1 MGVIIY
7 LEFEI
12 KFRKLVNPMDRT
24 KESLNSFVG
33 LNRTVDHLM
42 KIVKKDVQRHGL
54 NVTEFAVM
62 ELLYNKG
69 DQPIQRIGN
78 RVLIASSSITYVV
91 DKLEEKGCVRRQ
103 RDEHDKRV
111 TNASLTEKGYA
122 MMDEIFPDHASTL
135 ESTFSVLTNDELTVL
150 QQALKKLSAQPI
162 E

>member
-1 MGVIIY
+1 
-7 LEFEI
+7 
-12 KFRKLVNPMDRT
+12 MDRT
-24 KESLNSFVG
+24 QISLNTFVG
-33 LNRTVDHLM
+33 LNRTLDHLM
-42 KIVKKDVQRHGL
+42 KIVKTDVQRYGL

-91 DKLEEKGCVRRQ
+91 DKLEEKGCIVRQ
-103 RDEHDKRV
+103 RNEKDKRV
-111 TNASLTEKGYA
+111 TNASLTDKGRS

-135 ESTFSVLTNDELTVL
+135 ESTFSVITDEEITVL
-150 QQALKKLSAQPI
+150 QTTLKKLSAQPI

>member
-1 MGVIIY
+1 MKKV
-7 LEFEI
+7 
-12 KFRKLVNPMDRT
+12 DRT
-24 KESLNSFVG
+24 QISLNTFVG
-33 LNRTVDHLM
+33 LNRTLDHLM
-42 KIVKKDVQRHGL
+42 KIVKTDVQRYGL

-91 DKLEEKGCVRRQ
+91 DKLEEKGCVVRQ
-103 RDEHDKRV
+103 RNEKDKRV
-111 TNASLTEKGYA
+111 TNASLTDKGRS

-135 ESTFSVLTNDELTVL
+135 ESTFSVLTDEEITVL
-150 QQALKKLSAQPI
+150 QTTLKKLSAQPI

>member
-1 MGVIIY
+1 
-7 LEFEI
+7 
-12 KFRKLVNPMDRT
+12 MDRT
-24 KESLNSFVG
+24 QISLNTFVG
-33 LNRTVDHLM
+33 LNRTLDHLM
-42 KIVKKDVQRHGL
+42 KIVKTDVQRYGL

-91 DKLEEKGCVRRQ
+91 DKLEEKGCVVRQ
-103 RDEHDKRV
+103 RNEKDKRV
-111 TNASLTEKGYA
+111 TNASLTDKGCS

-135 ESTFSVLTNDELTVL
+135 ESTFSVLTDEEITVL
-150 QQALKKLSAQPI
+150 QTALKKLSAQPI

>member
-1 MGVIIY
+1 M
-7 LEFEI
+7 
-12 KFRKLVNPMDRT
+12 NRT
-24 KESLNSFVG
+24 QESLNSFVG

-42 KIVKKDVQRHGL
+42 KIVRKDVQRYGL

-91 DKLEEKGCVRRQ
+91 DKLEEKGCVTRK
-103 RDEHDKRV
+103 RDKQDKRV
-111 TNASLTEKGYA
+111 TNASLTEKGQA
-122 MMDEIFPDHASTL
+122 MMDEIFPDHAATL
-135 ESTFSVLTNDELTVL
+135 TSTFSVLTDDEITIL

>member
-1 MGVIIY
+1 MNKV
-7 LEFEI
+7 
-12 KFRKLVNPMDRT
+12 DRT
-24 KESLNSFVG
+24 QISLNTFVG
-33 LNRTVDHLM
+33 LNRTLDHLM
-42 KIVKKDVQRHGL
+42 KIVKTDVQRYGL

-91 DKLEEKGCVRRQ
+91 DKLEEKGCVVRQ
-103 RDEHDKRV
+103 RNEKDKRV
-111 TNASLTEKGYA
+111 TNASLTDKGRS

-135 ESTFSVLTNDELTVL
+135 ESTFSVLTDEEITVL
-150 QQALKKLSAQPI
+150 QTALKKLSAQPI

>member
-1 MGVIIY
+1 MKKV
-7 LEFEI
+7 
-12 KFRKLVNPMDRT
+12 DRT
-24 KESLNSFVG
+24 QISLNTFVG
-33 LNRTVDHLM
+33 LNRTLDHLM
-42 KIVKKDVQRHGL
+42 KIVKTDVQRYGL

-91 DKLEEKGCVRRQ
+91 DKLEEKGCVVRQ
-103 RDEHDKRV
+103 RNEKDKRV
-111 TNASLTEKGYA
+111 TNASLTDKGRS

-135 ESTFSVLTNDELTVL
+135 ESTFLVLTDEEITVL
-150 QQALKKLSAQPI
+150 QTTLKKLSAQPI

>member
-1 MGVIIY
+1 MNKV
-7 LEFEI
+7 
-12 KFRKLVNPMDRT
+12 DRT
-24 KESLNSFVG
+24 QISLNTFVG
-33 LNRTVDHLM
+33 LNRTLDHLM
-42 KIVKKDVQRHGL
+42 KIVKTDVQRYGL

-91 DKLEEKGCVRRQ
+91 DKLEEKGCVVRQ
-103 RDEHDKRV
+103 RNEKDKRV
-111 TNASLTEKGYA
+111 TNASLTDKGRS

-135 ESTFSVLTNDELTVL
+135 ESTFSVLTDEEITVL
-150 QQALKKLSAQPI
+150 QTTLKKLSAQPI

>member
-1 MGVIIY
+1 
-7 LEFEI
+7 
-12 KFRKLVNPMDRT
+12 MDRT
-24 KESLNSFVG
+24 QISLNTFVG
-33 LNRTVDHLM
+33 LNRTLDHLM
-42 KIVKKDVQRHGL
+42 KIVKTDVQRYGL

-91 DKLEEKGCVRRQ
+91 DKLEEKGCVVRERN
-103 RDEHDKRV
+103 EKDKRV
-111 TNASLTEKGYA
+111 TNASLTDKGRS

-135 ESTFSVLTNDELTVL
+135 ESTFSVLTDEEITVL
-150 QQALKKLSAQPI
+150 QTTLKKLSAQPI

>member
-1 MGVIIY
+1 MKKV
-7 LEFEI
+7 
-12 KFRKLVNPMDRT
+12 DRT
-24 KESLNSFVG
+24 QISLNTFVG
-33 LNRTVDHLM
+33 LNRTLDHLM
-42 KIVKKDVQRHGL
+42 KIVKTDVQRYGL

-91 DKLEEKGCVRRQ
+91 DKLEEKGCVVRQ
-103 RDEHDKRV
+103 RNEKDKRV
-111 TNASLTEKGYA
+111 TNASLTDKGRS

-135 ESTFSVLTNDELTVL
+135 ESTFSVLTDEEITVL
-150 QQALKKLSAQPI
+150 QTALKKLSAQPI

>member
-1 MGVIIY
+1 
-7 LEFEI
+7 
-12 KFRKLVNPMDRT
+12 MDRT
-24 KESLNSFVG
+24 QISLNTFVG
-33 LNRTVDHLM
+33 LNRTLDHLM
-42 KIVKKDVQRHGL
+42 KIVKTDVQRYGL

-91 DKLEEKGCVRRQ
+91 DKLEEKGCVVRQ
-103 RDEHDKRV
+103 RNEKDKRV
-111 TNASLTEKGYA
+111 TNASLTDKGRS

-135 ESTFSVLTNDELTVL
+135 ESTFSVLTDEEITVL
-150 QQALKKLSAQPI
+150 QTTLKKLSAQPI

>member
-1 MGVIIY
+1 MNKV
-7 LEFEI
+7 
-12 KFRKLVNPMDRT
+12 DRT
-24 KESLNSFVG
+24 QISLNTFVG
-33 LNRTVDHLM
+33 LNRTLDHLM
-42 KIVKKDVQRHGL
+42 KIVKTDVQRYGL

-91 DKLEEKGCVRRQ
+91 DKLEEKGCVVRQ
-103 RDEHDKRV
+103 RNENDKRV
-111 TNASLTEKGYA
+111 TNASLTDKGRS

-135 ESTFSVLTNDELTVL
+135 ESTFSVLTDEEITVL
-150 QQALKKLSAQPI
+150 QTALKKLSAQPI

>member
-1 MGVIIY
+1 
-7 LEFEI
+7 
-12 KFRKLVNPMDRT
+12 MDRT
-24 KESLNSFVG
+24 QISLNTFVG
-33 LNRTVDHLM
+33 LNRTLDHLM
-42 KIVKKDVQRHGL
+42 KIVKTDVQRYGL

-91 DKLEEKGCVRRQ
+91 DKLEEKGCIVRQ
-103 RDEHDKRV
+103 RNEKDKRV
-111 TNASLTEKGYA
+111 TNASLTDKGRS

-135 ESTFSVLTNDELTVL
+135 ESTFSVLTDEEITVL
-150 QQALKKLSAQPI
+150 QTTLKKLSAQPI

>member
-1 MGVIIY
+1 
-7 LEFEI
+7 
-12 KFRKLVNPMDRT
+12 MDRT
-24 KESLNSFVG
+24 QISLNTFVG
-33 LNRTVDHLM
+33 LNRTLDHLM
-42 KIVKKDVQRHGL
+42 KIVKTDVQRYGL

-91 DKLEEKGCVRRQ
+91 DKLEEKGCVVRQ
-103 RDEHDKRV
+103 RNEKDKRV
-111 TNASLTEKGYA
+111 TNASLTDKGRS

-135 ESTFSVLTNDELTVL
+135 ESTFSVLTDEEITVL
-150 QQALKKLSAQPI
+150 QTALKKLSTQPI

>member
-1 MGVIIY
+1 MKKV
-7 LEFEI
+7 
-12 KFRKLVNPMDRT
+12 DRT
-24 KESLNSFVG
+24 QISLNTFVG
-33 LNRTVDHLM
+33 LNRTLDHLM
-42 KIVKKDVQRHGL
+42 KIVKTDVQRYGL

-91 DKLEEKGCVRRQ
+91 DKLEEKGCIVRQ
-103 RDEHDKRV
+103 RNEKDKRV
-111 TNASLTEKGYA
+111 TNASLTDKGRS

-135 ESTFSVLTNDELTVL
+135 ESTFSVLTDEEITVL
-150 QQALKKLSAQPI
+150 QTTLKKLSAQPI

>member
-1 MGVIIY
+1 V
-7 LEFEI
+7 
-12 KFRKLVNPMDRT
+12 KKVDRT
-24 KESLNSFVG
+24 QISLNTFVG
-33 LNRTVDHLM
+33 LNRTLDHLM
-42 KIVKKDVQRHGL
+42 KIVKTDVQRYGL

-91 DKLEEKGCVRRQ
+91 DKLEEKGCIVRQ
-103 RDEHDKRV
+103 RNEKDKRV
-111 TNASLTEKGYA
+111 TNASLTDKGRS

-135 ESTFSVLTNDELTVL
+135 ESTFSVLTDEEITVL
-150 QQALKKLSAQPI
+150 QTTLKKLSAQPI

>member
-1 MGVIIY
+1 
-7 LEFEI
+7 
-12 KFRKLVNPMDRT
+12 MDRT
-24 KESLNSFVG
+24 QISLNTFVG
-33 LNRTVDHLM
+33 LNRTLDHLM
-42 KIVKKDVQRHGL
+42 KIVKTDVQRYGL

-91 DKLEEKGCVRRQ
+91 DKLEEKGCVVRQ
-103 RDEHDKRV
+103 RNEKDKRV
-111 TNASLTEKGYA
+111 TNASLTDKGRS

-135 ESTFSVLTNDELTVL
+135 ESTFSVLTDEEITVL
-150 QQALKKLSAQPI
+150 QTTLKKLSAQSI

>member
-1 MGVIIY
+1 
-7 LEFEI
+7 
-12 KFRKLVNPMDRT
+12 MDRT
-24 KESLNSFVG
+24 QISLNTFVG
-33 LNRTVDHLM
+33 LNRTLDHLM
-42 KIVKKDVQRHGL
+42 KIVKTDVQRYGL

-91 DKLEEKGCVRRQ
+91 DKLEEKGCVVRQ
-103 RDEHDKRV
+103 RNENDKRV
-111 TNASLTEKGYA
+111 TNASLTDKGRS

-135 ESTFSVLTNDELTVL
+135 ESTFSVLTDEEITVL
-150 QQALKKLSAQPI
+150 QTALKKLSAQPI